1 MCARKAL
8 KVSALDRIYRI
19 QDHVS
24 QRMFDKEFHYDCN
37 LYQHLTPPVTLL
49 LFVSSPLLLLIFI
62 SPSHSVLL
70 HFELLN
76 VLSPTHIYTLFS
88 TISSEGNEEEENE
101 EEEKKQGIPVV
112 SLCLSSAQ
120 DSDEVEED
128 DDVAALL
135 TSYPRELRN
144 SHKSC

>member
-1 MCARKAL
+1 MCRRECL
-8 KVSALDRIYRI
+8 TRNFITTVIYI
-19 QDHVS
+19 S
-24 QRMFDKEFHYDCN
+24 IW
-37 LYQHLTPPVTLL
+37 HL
-49 LFVSSPLLLLIFI
+49 
-62 SPSHSVLL
+62 LL
-70 HFELLN
+70 HFFFFCSSPHRHLPLTFGAFAFRAFEC
-76 VLSPTHIYTLFS
+76 PTHIYTLFS

-135 TSYPRELRN
+135 S
-144 SHKSC
+144 SFSWA